1 MPKSSKPPLSTLE
14 MWMQQNPDEHQR
26 SPYNR
31 FLQIPA
37 HITQSIQK
45 SPVVKGA
52 EAQAVWKTVANHL
65 KNRHDPQSVQYF
77 ARNGMFTNIAALC
90 EDRLSSLFVHRS
102 QQMYGHFYVEQH
114 SDVPRKANFLYETD
128 DIDSDT
134 HAALRQYPIYR
145 NPVMHQAHYHTMLM
159 CDEVIDAYNELLE
172 VLTRLR
178 NRQRSVLKKESSTF
192 PVDNQQAVVGFWN
205 TLQSEAWYDRAF
217 IHAYVGGGML
227 DTIPFRHGVPLYVVV
242 TSPQAQRVTKSLKQ
256 VPNEKTWQNIVNAS
270 HLQRQWQIPV
280 FWGQSS
286 QVQLLRWATPMMTM
300 GTKNSIDIV
309 LL

>member
-1 MPKSSKPPLSTLE
+1 MPKSQKPPLSTLE
-14 MWMQQNPDEHQR
+14 MWMQQHPDEHQR
-26 SPYNR
+26 NPYHR

-45 SPVVKGA
+45 SPVVKGTA
-52 EAQAVWKTVANHL
+52 AQDVWKTVANHL
-65 KNRHDPQSVQYF
+65 KNRHDPESVQYF

-102 QQMYGHFYVEQH
+102 RQMYGNFFVEQH

-128 DIDSDT
+128 DIDHDT

-178 NRQRSVLKKESSTF
+178 NRQRSVLKKETSTF
-192 PVDNQQAVVGFWN
+192 PVDHQHVVASFWHS
-205 TLQSEAWYDRAF
+205 LQSGVWYERTW
-217 IHAYVGGGML
+217 IHSHIGGGML
-227 DTIPFRHGVPLYVVV
+227 DPIPFRHGVPLYVVV

-256 VPNEKTWQNIVNAS
+256 VPNEKTWQNIANAR
-270 HLQRQWQIPV
+270 HVQRQWQIPV
-280 FWGQSS
+280 LWGQAG
-286 QVQLLRWATPMMTM
+286 QLQLLRWSTPTIHV
-300 GTKNSIDIV
+300 GAKQTIDII
-309 LL
+309 L